1 MEHGRTPKFYDA
13 NHISFVNIFFFRSN
27 NQKKYKAGKKRKYKI
42 QMAESTQEP
51 LQTAVDKLK
60 LINNAFFKENSSD
73 ENGVVLFTT
82 CPNQLNWRN
91 VKKAFVD
98 ADFGWVDRV
107 DLVPS
112 GKFKK
117 AYIYFEAHKWNQ
129 EKDEEYDALQH
140 GKTLKVFYD
149 SNRFFKVRVS
159 NNKRIT
165 REEALKRRE
174 NKVRVEIE

>member
-1 MEHGRTPKFYDA
+1 MSKEIITLDA
-13 NHISFVNIFFFRSN
+13 
-27 NQKKYKAGKKRKYKI
+27 
-42 QMAESTQEP
+42 
-51 LQTAVDKLK
+51 AVQKLK
-60 LINNAFFKENSSD
+60 DLHNPILEENSRD

-91 VKKAFVD
+91 VKKAFVE
-98 ADFGWVDRV
+98 ADFGWINRV

-117 AYIYFEAHKWNQ
+117 AYIYFEANKWNM
-129 EKDEEYDALQH
+129 EKEAEYEALQQ

-149 SNRFFKVRVS
+149 TNRFFKVRVS

-165 REEALKRRE
+165 RDEALKRRE

>member
-1 MEHGRTPKFYDA
+1 MTET
-13 NHISFVNIFFFRSN
+13 
-27 NQKKYKAGKKRKYKI
+27 
-42 QMAESTQEP
+42 TQEP
-51 LQTAVDKLK
+51 MTLPTAVDKSK
-60 LINNAFFKENSSD
+60 LLNSPFFKENSSD
-73 ENGVVLFTT
+73 EQGVVLFTT

-91 VKKAFVD
+91 VKKAFVET
-98 ADFGWVDRV
+98 DFGWINRV
-107 DLVPS
+107 DLVPA

-117 AYIYFEAHKWNQ
+117 AYIYFEANKWNM
-129 EKDEEYDALQH
+129 EKEVEYEALQQ

-149 SNRFFKVRVS
+149 TNRFFKVRVS